1 MGIFAV
7 QGGED
12 VKGNHVLLFGMTE
25 RAPVADPRS
34 ILNESLTDF
43 PRDADRDE
51 ADDVVLQFP
60 LQRTYFI
67 CGFCNGISGQR
78 TGMDLRGNHARRV
91 APGKLKRS
99 TVGSDYQQRSDS
111 ATMTHN
117 NSDTTDDAESADE
130 TESRVPC
137 PEPYCTIKMNERDA
151 ILAHLRW
158 DHNRSEHEAESMLE
172 DD

>member
-1 MGIFAV
+1 VGIFAV

-67 CGFCNGISGQR
+67 CGFCNRHFGSAYRNGSPGQ
-78 TGMDLRGNHARRV
+78 
-91 APGKLKRS
+91 
-99 TVGSDYQQRSDS
+99 
-111 ATMTHN
+111 
-117 NSDTTDDAESADE
+117 
-130 TESRVPC
+130 PC
-137 PEPYCTIKMNERDA
+137 PTC
-151 ILAHLRW
+151 
-158 DHNRSEHEAESMLE
+158 RSREIEAQYSWQ
-172 DD
+172 

>member
-1 MGIFAV
+1 MRIV
-7 QGGED
+7 MRQ
-12 VKGNHVLLFGMTE
+12 MTWFFSSRCNE
-25 RAPVADPRS
+25 RISSAGSV
-34 ILNESLTDF
+34 T
-43 PRDADRDE
+43 
-51 ADDVVLQFP
+51 
-60 LQRTYFI
+60 
-67 CGFCNGISGQR
+67 GISGQR